1 MKVLTLA
8 LSLALGLSAT
18 AAEKKAVLP
27 AKNMEFLNR
36 YCMDCHDAD
45 TEKGKVNL
53 EDLSFH
59 IETIEQAERWQKV
72 LASLNSG
79 EMPPEKKKQPTND
92 EKADFLD
99 QLSATMVEARKVL
112 SDSGGKIT
120 IRGLNRRE
128 YQNTIQEVLGI
139 KVDVKDLLQA
149 GGGGSYDT
157 SGSSQFL
164 SSDQFEKYLEIG
176 RKALDEF
183 FERRKTKG
191 FTKPMAY
198 RVEPEKTI
206 NPQLRKSII
215 TLDERQK
222 RIDEWKAA
230 VDKIAELPQNKAMLA
245 EFKKNAKKKKN
256 SSDKELFYINS
267 AKLKGAPD
275 PQDYGF
281 RDAGRILFGQTT
293 KDRVYNYTKHYLS
306 LPGNDRGT
314 YLKTTWGFGRL
325 DITPPA
331 GSMPPG
337 IYKIRISA
345 GIAEGAPA
353 FRHFIE
359 LGHPQ
364 RQNQVQN
371 GLEGF
376 PISTHHITGT
386 VAQPSLIET
395 EVLVTADTQREFA
408 VQERQPAKGTALRSV
423 FAKHKQKNGYGTP
436 ASIWI
441 DWIEVEGPIKVNK
454 NMSILDKIFDKHKL
468 KGAKNTRDYWSEA
481 REVRAAL
488 KDFARATMRE
498 TDPSEKFLDQLMDLY
513 KEERTN
519 GSVGISDWSPLEEAI
534 KLPLSI
540 ILASPGFIY
549 LNEPGT
555 DESRRALTQREL
567 AVRLAYFL
575 WSSPPDEQLLD
586 LAKEG
591 KLKQADVLSKQ
602 VDRMITDKRSD
613 KFIDGFVHQWLD
625 MKRLD
630 FFQFDTNLHRE
641 FDESTRAAARQ
652 EVYKSFAHLLRGN
665 ESGYIGNLLKSD
677 YVIVN
682 GLMGTYYG
690 LKDVKGDHFRKVKLP
705 ENSPHGGLLGMAA
718 IHAMGSDGVE
728 SSPVERGAWVLRH
741 ILNNPPP
748 PAPANVPQLS
758 AVKGKNLTIR
768 QKLAAHTEAA
778 QCASCHRKI
787 DPIGFG
793 LENFSAAG
801 KWRLTDKHE
810 VTKKNKKGVIDTSG
824 KFHNGPEF
832 ANYFEMRDIIAT
844 RKDDFARGF
853 TEALVAYGLG
863 RSFAFTDDDLA
874 VRIMKSAKSKNYA
887 LSEFF
892 HALVQ
897 SKEFQSK

>member
-1 MKVLTLA
+1 MKSLTLA
-8 LSLALGLSAT
+8 LSLALGFSAT
-18 AAEKKAVLP
+18 AVEKKAVLP

-53 EDLSFH
+53 EDLPFH
-59 IETIEQAERWQKV
+59 IQTIEQAERWQKV

-92 EKADFLD
+92 EKANFLD
-99 QLSATMVEARKVL
+99 ALAATMVDARKVL

-120 IRGLNRRE
+120 MRRLNRRE
-128 YQNTIQEVLGI
+128 YQNTIREALGVE
-139 KVDVKDLLQA
+139 VDVKDLPQD

-157 SGSSQFL
+157 SGSSQFI

-183 FERRKTKG
+183 FERQKNKG

-198 RVEPEKTI
+198 RVEPEKTM
-206 NPQLRKSII
+206 NPQLRKSV
-215 TLDERQK
+215 LVLEDRQR
-222 RIDEWKAA
+222 RIDAWKAA
-230 VDKIAELPQNKAMLA
+230 VDKIAELPENKAMLA
-245 EFKKNAKKKKN
+245 EFKKNNKKN
-256 SSDKELFYINS
+256 FPEKDLFYRN
-267 AKLKGAPD
+267 AEKLKNTPD
-275 PQDYGF
+275 PKEFGF
-281 RDAGRILFGQTT
+281 RDAGRALFAQTT
-293 KDRVYNYTKHYLS
+293 KDRNYNYTKHYLS

-314 YLKTTWGFGRL
+314 YLKTTWGLGRL
-325 DITPPA
+325 DITPPE

-337 IYKIRISA
+337 IYKIIISA
-345 GIAEGAPA
+345 GIAEGAPD

-376 PISTHHITGT
+376 PISTHHVTGT

-423 FAKHKQKNGYGTP
+423 FAKHKAENGYGTP

-441 DWIEVEGPIKVNK
+441 DWVEVEGPIKRNETV
-454 NMSILDKIFDKHKL
+454 SILEKVLDKNKIKE
-468 KGAKNTRDYWSEA
+468 AKNPRDYAWEA
-481 REVRAAL
+481 REVRATL
-488 KDFARATMRE
+488 KDFARVTMRD
-498 TDPSEKFLDQLMDLY
+498 TDASEEFLDQLMALY
-513 KEERTN
+513 EGERTN
-519 GSVGISDWSPLEEAI
+519 GSVGISDWSPLEDAI

-540 ILASPGFIY
+540 ILASPGFLY

-555 DESRRALTQREL
+555 DENRRALNQREL

-591 KLKQADVLSKQ
+591 KLKQSDVLRQQ
-602 VDRMITDKRSD
+602 VDRMIADKRSD
-613 KFIDGFVHQWLD
+613 KFIAGFVHQWLD

-630 FFQFDTNLHRE
+630 FFQFDAKLHRE

-652 EVYKSFAHLLRGN
+652 EVYQTFAHLLRGN
-665 ESGYIGNLLKSD
+665 DGGYIGNFLKSD
-677 YVIVN
+677 FVIIN
-682 GLMGTYYG
+682 GLLGTYYDIEG
-690 LKDVKGDHFRKVKLP
+690 VEGDHFRKVKLP
-705 ENSPHGGLLGMAA
+705 ENSPRGGLLGMAA
-718 IHAMGSDGVE
+718 INAMGSDGVE

-741 ILNNPPP
+741 LLNNPPP

-758 AVKGKNLTIR
+758 RLKDKKLTTR
-768 QKLAAHTEAA
+768 EKLFAHQEKA

-787 DPIGFG
+787 DPIGLG

-801 KWRLTDKHE
+801 KWRLDDKHE
-810 VTKKNKKGVIDTSG
+810 ITKNNPKGLIETAGQIHD
-824 KFHNGPEF
+824 GPKF
-832 ANYFEMRDIIAT
+832 ANYFEMRDIIAQ
-844 RKDDFARGF
+844 RKDDFARGL
-853 TEALVAYGLG
+853 TEALVAYSLG
-863 RSFAFTDDDLA
+863 RSFAFTDEDLA
-874 VRIMKSAKSKNYA
+874 NNIVNAAKSKNYA
-887 LSEFF
+887 LSEFL
-892 HALVQ
+892 HAVVGA
-897 SKEFQSK
+897 KEFHSK